1 MQVKDRLAMAT
12 VVEEPTVAPP
22 SVAATV
28 IKEGR
33 TVTEAT
39 TSQVILDPPAEAGA
53 SGADMVMVP
62 ADDDSAPPPPAGE
75 HDVATSTAP
84 EPSTV
89 VGALSVED
97 TEGLASCRY
106 EDFPSIGTID
116 LDAPE
121 LPSNDQEMLDVAAK

>member
-1 MQVKDRLAMAT
+1 
-12 VVEEPTVAPP
+12 
-22 SVAATV
+22 
-28 IKEGR
+28 
-33 TVTEAT
+33 
-39 TSQVILDPPAEAGA
+39 
-53 SGADMVMVP
+53 MVMVP